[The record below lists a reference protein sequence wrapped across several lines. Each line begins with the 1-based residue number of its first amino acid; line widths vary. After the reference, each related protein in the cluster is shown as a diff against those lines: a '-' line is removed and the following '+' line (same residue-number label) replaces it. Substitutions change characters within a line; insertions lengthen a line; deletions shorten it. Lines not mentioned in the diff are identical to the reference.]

1 MLFMEFMNRKFWKFR
16 KPCVCTSSW
25 FIRSVVALLS
35 AMPVFLFCFV
45 DVPVASACLKY
56 AFIQQR
62 RALSPEIG
70 GRVYRALRRPRQ
82 KRKWRVAPLKATAAA
97 WHFEWLWRKCK
108 KKRRENERKGRRRK
122 RKGNSGCLFCYLV
135 NGKKQK
141 LQHPDFARGPPPHYY
156 PGQNVL
162 NFADQTGCGAL
173 TIVWP

>member
-97 WHFEWLWRKCK
+97 WHLEWRKCK

-122 RKGNSGCLFCYLV
+122 RKGNSGCLLFLFS
-135 NGKKQK
+135 KRQK
-141 LQHPDFARGPPPHYY
+141 VKTTAPGLRAWSPTALLSGPER
-156 PGQNVL
+156 
-162 NFADQTGCGAL
+162 A
-173 TIVWP
+173 